1 MKVWYCH
8 IYCHIP
14 AECCGWLVAAPTRGK
29 AKSLAVHEMMLD
41 SDFED
46 NFLEM
51 RTKVWPKE
59 IESEKPRALTEEECK
74 ALGLQMLEDWEL

>member
-8 IYCHIP
+8 IP
-14 AECCGWLVAAPTRGK
+14 DPDMRGGWLVASPTRGK
-29 AKSLAVHEMMLD
+29 AKALAVVEMLLD

-51 RTKVWPKE
+51 RTNAWPKE
-59 IESEKPRALTEEECK
+59 IESEHPRALTPEECVS
-74 ALGLQMLEDWEL
+74 LGLRMLEVWEL